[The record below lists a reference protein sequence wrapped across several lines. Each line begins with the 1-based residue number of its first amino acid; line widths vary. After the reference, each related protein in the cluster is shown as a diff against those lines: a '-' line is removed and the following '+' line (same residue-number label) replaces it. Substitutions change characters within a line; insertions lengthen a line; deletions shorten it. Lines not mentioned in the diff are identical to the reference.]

1 MLDTVLRWLV
11 DAALRRPWT
20 VVVATVL
27 PTLVAAALV
36 VRVPLD
42 LSFTGIVPKEHAEV
56 AKYLELSEQL
66 NVGGRLLL
74 LLEGPEAELEAAVD
88 AAEALGELE
97 GIQEVLLRGPEDWV
111 EEHAPYLV
119 DDQLFDAWLALADPS
134 RWEEV
139 RDLEDLLETKREEL
153 EPPEGMRLVQIQMT
167 HRPLDMPLG
176 ASPIPRIEAEL
187 EAIYGDGPVAASLT
201 GVPAVAAQ
209 DQVRTL
215 SRARLLT
222 PVSLVLVLLV
232 LRTAEPRWR
241 HMLAMA
247 VPMILSMAATLGLV
261 GTITGT
267 LTALETFFGIMVF
280 GLGVDFGLHLTTRM
294 AEEQADGAS
303 FEDAL
308 STTFRGTGRGVVAG
322 AATTSGAFF
331 IVAAAPDPMTLHLG
345 LSGGI
350 GLALCLGLMLTLLP
364 ALWVLLE
371 RGDAPPPRDPRLP
384 WLTRVAEGA
393 AARPVRT
400 LVLGAVLVAV
410 AATGGVHYRFETN
423 LEKVFNREVPAL
435 DAGRRV
441 QAAFEINPGPWVLPV
456 DDLDEARRV
465 EAALADEPLFIGTWS
480 AASVL
485 RADREQRAEQLR
497 AALPEM
503 MEAYAT
509 LQNLSLF
516 GPPGER
522 EGVRQ
527 AMEALVSLSTA
538 ARAGPPGIDDLP
550 PSFADQLRLPDGRP
564 VVYAYPANA
573 SLDGLITQRER
584 LAVQALVPEAT
595 GFGAMIEAMVL
606 AERPWLKWVFAAI
619 LGFVVV
625 VLVVDLRKPRWMAL
639 AVLPVLCGTVA
650 GFGILCVVTDGF
662 NVMTLL
668 TVPLILGL
676 GVDDGIHVVHRLKEE
691 PEKGPGAATAGV
703 GRAIFLTTLTT
714 CTSFATLMF
723 TDHAGMEGMTL
734 VLLVG
739 LPICLAASVTVIPAA
754 AVLTARR

>member
-1 MLDTVLRWLV
+1 MLDALLRWLV
-11 DAALRRPWT
+11 EAALRRPWT

-27 PTLVAAALV
+27 PTLVAALLV

-42 LSFTGIVPKEHAEV
+42 LSFTGIVPKDHPEV
-56 AKYLELSEQL
+56 AKYLALSSEL

-74 LLEGPEAELEAAVD
+74 LLEGPEEELEQAVD
-88 AAEALGELE
+88 AAAVLGELE

-139 RDLEDLLETKREEL
+139 RGLEDLLEAEREAL

-167 HRPLDMPLG
+167 HRPLDMPVG
-176 ASPIPRIEAEL
+176 SSPIPRIEQEL

-215 SRARLLT
+215 GRAQMLT
-222 PVSLVLVLLV
+222 PVSLFLVLLV

-241 HMLAMA
+241 HMFAMA
-247 VPMILSMAATLGLV
+247 VPMVLSMAATLGLV
-261 GTITGT
+261 GTLTGT

-294 AEEQADGAS
+294 AEEQADAAS
-303 FEDAL
+303 FEEAL
-308 STTFRGTGRGVVAG
+308 RTTFRATARGVVAG
-322 AATTSGAFF
+322 AVTTSGAFF

-350 GLALCLGLMLTLLP
+350 GLALCLALMLTLLP

-393 AARPVRT
+393 ARRPVAT
-400 LVLGAVLVAV
+400 LVVGGVLVGL
-410 AATGGVHYRFETN
+410 AATGSVSYRFETN

-435 DAGRRV
+435 EAGRRV

-456 DDLDEARRV
+456 ADLEEARRV
-465 EAALADEPLFIGTWS
+465 EAELADEPLFIGTWS

-485 RADREQRAEQLR
+485 RADREARAERLS

-503 MEAYAT
+503 MDAYAT

-516 GPPGER
+516 GPPREQ

-527 AMEALVSLSTA
+527 AMEALVALSKA
-538 ARAGPPGIDDLP
+538 ARAGPPGLSELP
-550 PSFADQLRLPDGRP
+550 PSLADQLLLPDGSP

-573 SLDGLITQRER
+573 SLDGLITQQER

-619 LGFVVV
+619 LGFVLL
-625 VLVVDLRKPRWMAL
+625 VLVIDLRKPRWMAL
-639 AVLPVLCGTVA
+639 AVLPVLCGTIA
-650 GFGILCVVTDGF
+650 GFGLLCLVTEGF

-676 GVDDGIHVVHRLKEE
+676 GVDDGIHVVHRLREE
-691 PEKGPGAATAGV
+691 PDRPGTATAGV

-739 LPICLAASVTVIPAA
+739 LPICLAASVTMIPAA
-754 AVLTARR
+754 AALTRR